1 MSLRAPGS
9 HFWVGISGD
18 SRSGVGANLD
28 RHSPLHKRCKQSPN
42 YSKTRLRKKRNAM
55 PDFAG
60 AASMDNCNFTTSTTW
75 SHGETGRT
83 FRYLPDAEPGMQCI
97 HDAIDLAS
105 IPDGSYE
112 FLLASHIPE
121 HVANPLR
128 ALEEFHRVLKPKGF
142 MLITVPDRL
151 HTFDHRRTVAP
162 RPRST
167 RTEWQAAA
175 GELDAERAAT
185 LWNYGGIERTLRGK
199 RGLGMM
205 AAACTE
211 EADCYAPWGAKCY
224 LSGLG

>member
-1 MSLRAPGS
+1 MQTESELQQNRSQDKTQRDAGLRWCSVHGQLQLHPQHDMVARRNGPDLSLS
-9 HFWVGISGD
+9 SGC
-18 SRSGVGANLD
+18 G
-28 RHSPLHKRCKQSPN
+28 
-42 YSKTRLRKKRNAM
+42 
-55 PDFAG
+55 
-60 AASMDNCNFTTSTTW
+60 
-75 SHGETGRT
+75 
-83 FRYLPDAEPGMQCI
+83 PGMQYI
-97 HDAIDLAS
+97 HNATDLAS
-105 IPDGSYE
+105 IPDGSYG
-112 FLLASHIPE
+112 FLLASHILE

-128 ALEEFHRVLKPKGF
+128 ATEEFHRVLKPKGF
-142 MLITVPDRL
+142 MLIAVPDRL

-175 GELDAERAAT
+175 GEPDAERAAT

-224 LSGLG
+224 LPGLG